1 MSEDEKPSSASILL
15 TATSISSSNNLKFNS
30 NLSSKVNL
38 LTRRDSSAS
47 CLSDSS
53 MHSATDFMSSPVY
66 FSLNNESND
75 MFQFKSSKNNLIKK
89 TSDL

>member
-15 TATSISSSNNLKFNS
+15 TTTAISSNNNLKLNS
-30 NLSSKVNL
+30 NLTSKINL
-38 LTRRDSSAS
+38 LTRRDSSTS

-66 FSLNNESND
+66 FSINNESND
-75 MFQFKSSKNNLIKK
+75 MFQFKSNKNNLSKK